1 MTMTQ
6 ADRET
11 LARNIAQITK
21 NAALV
26 TSAFPSIIM
35 RADLTDAEAVQFKA
49 VYPEWSDLMGQ
60 VVKEDWII
68 AHEGELYRI
77 GQPELTISET
87 YVPGTT
93 GTEALYSHI
102 SIDEEGYEYWK
113 EWDGVTGLY
122 QEGDIRRDPEDEQ
135 LYICKGNNCTYGPP
149 HSTPD
154 WWELYNPEAA

>member
-1 MTMTQ
+1 MPDTTNLVSNIQ
-6 ADRET
+6 A
-11 LARNIAQITK
+11 ITK
-21 NAALV
+21 NASTIIA
-26 TSAFPSIIM
+26 AFPSIIM

-49 VYPEWSDLMGQ
+49 VYPEWSEFVGTELKQG
-60 VVKEDWII
+60 WII
-68 AHEGELYRI
+68 AHEDELYRI
-77 GQPELTISET
+77 GQTHTAQSQW
-87 YVPGTT
+87 VPGTT

-135 LYICKGNNCTYGPP
+135 LYICKGDNCTYGPP

>member
-1 MTMTQ
+1 MPDTTDLASNIQ
-6 ADRET
+6 A
-11 LARNIAQITK
+11 ITK
-21 NAALV
+21 NASTIIA
-26 TSAFPSIIM
+26 AFPSIIM

-49 VYPEWSDLMGQ
+49 VYPEYYNLMGQ
-60 VVKEDWII
+60 VVKQGWII

-122 QEGDIRRDPEDEQ
+122 NEGDIRRDPEDEQ
-135 LYICKGNNCTYGPP
+135 LYICTGNNCTYGPP
-149 HSTPD
+149 HSTPE
-154 WWELYNPEAA
+154 WWELYDPEAA